1 MISDETDRAI
11 PLADEA
17 LALATELGLEELQAH
32 TLNTRGVA
40 RTLNGDLGGVE
51 DLEHAV
57 NLAPLHSF
65 ERMRALH
72 NLVSTLVELGDLER
86 GFALMSS
93 SREAAQRHG
102 HVVAMAWAD
111 TQQMDELY
119 WTGAWSELLPRVEE
133 MIEMTRSAA
142 PVLMVIDAYIFR
154 ARLRLARG
162 NVEGALEDSARLLE
176 HAQAQ
181 GDPQVSFPALA
192 TRGQVLYEAGEEE
205 EAGAAVD
212 ELLARWRESPSSAAG
227 PWVAEIAHV
236 LEGLGRGA
244 ELAEASAQVRLR
256 TRWLEAAES
265 LAGGDAGRAA
275 DLYESIGAQPDA
287 ARTRLRAAELEIAAG
302 RRAEAETQLGL
313 ALEFFRAAGAERYIR
328 EAEALLAVS

>member
-1 MISDETDRAI
+1 
-11 PLADEA
+11 
-17 LALATELGLEELQAH
+17 
-32 TLNTRGVA
+32 
-40 RTLNGDLGGVE
+40 
-51 DLEHAV
+51 
-57 NLAPLHSF
+57 
-65 ERMRALH
+65 MRALH

-176 HAQAQ
+176 DALIVELDARPET
-181 GDPQVSFPALA
+181 GD
-192 TRGQVLYEAGEEE
+192 
-205 EAGAAVD
+205 D
-212 ELLARWRESPSSAAG
+212 ERRRYYQ
-227 PWVAEIAHV
+227 ITT
-236 LEGLGRGA
+236 LGRA
-244 ELAEASAQVRLR
+244 VARAEAQRLHA
-256 TRWLEAAES
+256 L
-265 LAGGDAGRAA
+265 
-275 DLYESIGAQPDA
+275 
-287 ARTRLRAAELEIAAG
+287 LRAAED
-302 RRAEAETQLGL
+302 RALFDPTPSPKRGQA
-313 ALEFFRAAGAERYIR
+313 
-328 EAEALLAVS
+328 